1 MTNVKN
7 LNSDNVKVFPVAKER
22 DSILPDVVMSRL
34 LTEFN
39 ISNIIRQIIG
49 SSQGF
54 VIGASKSDDNIIDAR
69 FNLYGYYFDIKYD
82 ALDTFGEDVDVY
94 ATLVYD
100 TSYDELKQDNDHKYE
115 GLEVTTITKGETPSF
130 SGAHSI
136 RLFSYRSN
144 TVSGKVVITDGSV
157 TVHQEDKFM
166 FATEA
171 LPIGGIDG
179 KPKQ

>member
-1 MTNVKN
+1 MTDVKSLSSN
-7 LNSDNVKVFPVAKER
+7 NVKVFPVAKER

-54 VIGASKSDDNIIDAR
+54 VIEASKSGDSTIDTR

-82 ALDTFGEDVDVY
+82 ALDTKGEDVDVY
-94 ATLVYD
+94 ATLIYD
-100 TSYDELKQDNDHKYE
+100 SSYNELKQDNNLVYE
-115 GLEVTTITKGETPSF
+115 GLEVTTITKGETPNF
-130 SGAHSI
+130 RGEHSI

-144 TVSGKVVITDGSV
+144 TVSGKIIITDGSV
-157 TVHQEDKFM
+157 NVYPEDKFM